1 MIPMLIGTAERQ
13 LFAVYCAS
21 AGKRQRRAV
30 VLCAP
35 FGDEYGHT
43 HRTGRLLAQRLSA
56 LGAEV
61 LRFDY
66 YGTGDSGGQDEE
78 FGMSGA
84 VDDTIAAVAEAR
96 QIGGVRRVTLIGLR
110 EGAAPALLAAALA
123 PGVDR
128 LVLWDP
134 VLHDLEPV
142 TLPDDTLLIVS
153 EDSPAHR
160 ALRERLRTLSPRL
173 AFAEVPGALPW
184 EPVGD
189 DGIGIAP
196 LDLLARIESWAP

>member
-13 LFAVYCAS
+13 LFAVYSAS
-21 AGKRQRRAV
+21 SGKRQRRAV

-78 FGMSGA
+78 FGISGA
-84 VDDTIAAVAEAR
+84 VADTIAAVAEAR
-96 QIGGVRRVTLIGLR
+96 QIGGVRHVTLIGLR
-110 EGAAPALLAAALA
+110 GGAAPALLAAAVA

-134 VLHDLEPV
+134 VLDGIDPAA
-142 TLPDDTLLIVS
+142 LPEDTLLVVS
-153 EDSPAHR
+153 RDSPGHQ
-160 ALRERLRTLSPRL
+160 ALRERLRALSPRV

-196 LDLLARIESWAP
+196 LDMLGRIESWAP

>member
-1 MIPMLIGTAERQ
+1 MIPMMIGTAERP
-13 LFAVYCAS
+13 LFAVYSAS
-21 AGKRQRRAV
+21 SGRRQRRAV

-43 HRTGRLLAQRLSA
+43 HRTGRLLAQRLAA

-66 YGTGDSGGQDEE
+66 YGTGDSGGQDDE
-78 FGMSGA
+78 FGIDGA

-110 EGAAPALLAAALA
+110 EGAAAALLAAAIA

-134 VLHDLEPV
+134 VLDGV
-142 TLPDDTLLIVS
+142 AAAALPGDTLLVVS
-153 EDSPAHR
+153 GDSPR
-160 ALRERLRTLSPRL
+160 YQALREQLRAVSPRVE
-173 AFAEVPGALPW
+173 FAEVPGALPW
-184 EPVGD
+184 EPVGE

-196 LDLLARIESWAP
+196 LEMLGRIESWSP